1 MISDCIVRFG
11 KTISIIGS
19 ESLFDASIRQ
29 IGSCCLFGRGSGF
42 GEGLCDRGGSGSCSL
57 GECLRDSLVDLSFKV
72 MLVVAFSH
80 MQVNAACDGA
90 LAADAA
96 ERLFSILGKARD
108 FDRLGGALL
117 FFVILGRLG

>member
-42 GEGLCDRGGSGSCSL
+42 GEGLCDCGGSGGCSL
-57 GECLRDSLVDLSFKV
+57 GESLRDSLVDLSFKV
-72 MLVVAFSH
+72 VLIVGISH
-80 MQVNAACDGA
+80 VKVNAAGDGA
-90 LAADAA
+90 LAADTGAS
-96 ERLFSILGKARD
+96 RFSFLGKARD
-108 FDRLGGALL
+108 FNRLLSALL
-117 FFVILGRLG
+117 FFILGR

>member
-1 MISDCIVRFG
+1 M
-11 KTISIIGS
+11 
-19 ESLFDASIRQ
+19 
-29 IGSCCLFGRGSGF
+29 SCCLFGRSSGF
-42 GEGLCDRGGSGSCSL
+42 GEGLCDCGGSGSCSL
-57 GECLRDSLVDLSFKV
+57 GEGLRDSLVDLSFKV
-72 MLVVAFSH
+72 ILVVRFSH
-80 MQVNAACDGA
+80 VQVNAACDGA